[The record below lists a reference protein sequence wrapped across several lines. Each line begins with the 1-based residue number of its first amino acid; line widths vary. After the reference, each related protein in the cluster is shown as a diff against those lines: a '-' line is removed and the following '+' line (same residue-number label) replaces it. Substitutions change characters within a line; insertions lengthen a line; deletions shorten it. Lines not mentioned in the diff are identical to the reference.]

1 MTTDMNKIMARLVW
15 EFDSCWET
23 GLDLYVKTSL
33 RTN

>member
-1 MTTDMNKIMARLVW
+1 MNKIMAKLVW
-15 EFDSCWET
+15 QFYSFWKT